1 MASSNPNKRS
11 LEPEEDEE
19 TGSPK
24 RSKEENGNSSSSE
37 SSSDSSSSG
46 KSQTPFGFLI
56 TDWFPMLPFY
66 TPITQQTDKNT
77 DIQVVIIF

>member
-24 RSKEENGNSSSSE
+24 RSKEENGDSSSSE

-46 KSQTPFGFLI
+46 KLFSK
-56 TDWFPMLPFY
+56 Y
-66 TPITQQTDKNT
+66 S
-77 DIQVVIIF
+77 IFVALKHKYVYFRHFDEFFH